1 MTSYERM
8 VNRTERLGFNVYELP
23 LKNADGIVIGN
34 NIAINKALDE
44 HKKRCVLAEELSHGL
59 TNIGNITDQEN
70 TSNRKQ
76 EARARRRCYQWL
88 VSPSKLLRAYTAGAR
103 TFEEFAEYLNVTE
116 EFLQESLLDIQK
128 RRGYSIIIEGYR
140 MTFQPFQIEKENT
153 SWSIERGLT

>member
-8 VNRTERLGFNVYELP
+8 VRKTERLGFNVYELP
-23 LKNADGIVIGN
+23 LKNADGIIIGN

-59 TNIGNITDQEN
+59 TNVGNITDQGI

-103 TFEEFAEYLNVTE
+103 TFDEFADMLCVTP
-116 EFLQESLLDIQK
+116 EFLQEALLDIQK
-128 RRGYSIIIEGYR
+128 RKGYSISFEGYVI
-140 MTFQPFQIEKENT
+140 TFQPFC
-153 SWSIERGLT
+153 IEREETI

>member
-8 VNRTERLGFNVYELP
+8 VRKAERLGFSIYELP
-23 LKNADGIVIGN
+23 LKNADGIISGN

-76 EARARRRCYQWL
+76 EARARRKCYQWL
-88 VSPSKLLRAYTAGAR
+88 VSPSKLLRAYSAGAR
-103 TFEEFAEYLNVTE
+103 TFEEFADVLCVTV
-116 EFLQESLLDIQK
+116 EFLQEALLYLQK
-128 RRGYSIIIEGYR
+128 VKGYSTNLDGYLIV
-140 MTFQPFQIEKENT
+140 FQPFQIEKELGV
-153 SWSIERGLT
+153 E